1 MIDSLFV
8 TLKNSSWRNK
18 ERWNCVLIL
27 MLYFDRSVSFN
38 DFLLKQLNITQ
49 LISDTVL
56 IVTLFPIAFTMD
68 NKHLFFE
75 LAEKKNIEI
84 CPVFHN
90 SRSAWPKICTVS
102 IPLKFKA
109 FTGMKKN
116 ICLLLEIKFT
126 KTNTFFFRFF

>member
-18 ERWNCVLIL
+18 KRWNCVLIL

-75 LAEKKNIEI
+75 LAEKKSIEI
-84 CPVFHN
+84 SPGFHN
-90 SRSAWPKICTVS
+90 SISAWPKICTVS
-102 IPLKFKA
+102 IRLKFKA
-109 FTGMKKN
+109 FAGMKKN
-116 ICLLLEIKFT
+116 MSVLLENKLA
-126 KTNTFFFRFF
+126 KTNTFFRFF